1 MKQNKLIGGQM
12 KTKISP
18 IRIGDEIK
26 KAALKEANM
35 RGYTLSGLIRALLI
49 KFIKNPDKMLS
60 GKH

>member
-1 MKQNKLIGGQM
+1 M

-26 KAALKEANM
+26 KAALKEANI

>member
-1 MKQNKLIGGQM
+1 MR
-12 KTKISP
+12 TKIFP
-18 IRIGDEIK
+18 VRIGEETK
-26 KAALKEANM
+26 KAALKEANI